1 MLNGTILGVA
11 SFGCPD
17 SVAPFSDENLSR
29 RQQLESS
36 GVSPGDTLGH
46 IFIKLFLRASN

>member
-1 MLNGTILGVA
+1 MLDGTILDVA

-36 GVSPGDTLGH
+36 GVSPRGH
-46 IFIKLFLRASN
+46 IGTHF